1 MLGLPARFPNGLLR
15 RVIQATGLAIFAAG
29 LVLLGLGAYSY
40 LGRQTAPP
48 RLQAPLVYRPDPG
61 GVFDRPVPTAAVL
74 SATATPSPPTQPT
87 PVLPPLG
94 QGGYRM
100 VIDRIGVD
108 AGVFPYGL
116 DQDRV
121 PQVPLNPWDVAWY
134 DFSAQPGTGGNAV
147 FAGHVTWNGR
157 AVFFDLGRLAPGDT
171 VRLVS
176 SNGAELVYTV
186 TSAYLVDPNDR
197 EALAVMGPADGDVIT
212 IVTCG
217 GTFFRTGD
225 PVFGGDY
232 TNRLIVRGVLTDRR
246 PAPAGGGTNG

>member
-1 MLGLPARFPNGLLR
+1 MGLSVRSLGLR
-15 RVIQATGLAIFAAG
+15 RRLVQAAGLALFLAG
-29 LVLLGLGAYSY
+29 LVLLALGSYSY
-40 LGRQTAPP
+40 LAPQNSIP
-48 RLQAPLVYRPDPG
+48 RPKAPLGYRPDPG
-61 GVFDRPVPTAAVL
+61 GIFDRPLPAVAVL
-74 SATATPSPPTQPT
+74 GATATPAPAAGPSAKQ
-87 PVLPPLG
+87 PPLG
-94 QGGYRM
+94 DAAYRM

-116 DQDRV
+116 DENRV

-157 AVFFDLGRLAPGDT
+157 AVFFDLDKLASGDI

-176 SNGAELVYTV
+176 GNGAELVYTV
-186 TSAYLVDPNDR
+186 TSVYLVDPNDR
-197 EALAVMGPADGDVIT
+197 EALAVMGPAEGDLIT

-217 GTFFRTGD
+217 GSFFRTGD

-232 TNRLIVRGVLTDRR
+232 TNRLIVRGVLTSVKAE
-246 PAPAGGGTNG
+246 PTGGGASG